1 MQQTSQQSKLNSI
14 FKMLLEMASGN
25 LLYRIT
31 LHEEDDELNRIS
43 ASLNITAERLL
54 KVLATLESPNP
65 HRTFLLASQ
74 NHKETDSQLI
84 QKVYTYILNNLSE
97 PLPSIKELSK
107 TFNTNPYKLKRTFK
121 RFFNT
126 GIHQFYNE
134 ERLKK
139 AHFLITETNLPLKE
153 IAYSCGF
160 NSYLHFYKSF
170 KQKYHYAPTALKR
183 KPLSE

>member
-1 MQQTSQQSKLNSI
+1 MQQSSQQSKLDNI

-25 LLYRIT
+25 LLYRIS
-31 LHEEDDELNRIS
+31 LSGDNDELNRIS
-43 ASLNITAERLL
+43 VTLNITAERLL
-54 KVLATLESPNP
+54 NIIATLENPNP
-65 HRTFLLASQ
+65 HRTFLLATQ
-74 NHKETDSQLI
+74 NQKETDNQLI
-84 QKVYTYILNNLSE
+84 QKVYTYILNNLDE

-107 TFNTNPYKLKRTFK
+107 TFGTNPYKLKRTFK